1 MNGYSEFKLN
11 LNHSTAKENDNFG
24 LSRVR
29 NQPQKPL
36 TARTRDGESWRDR
49 VKRSNQN
56 NCMIFHKRS
65 NTNATMITN
74 SAQNMDNTIISG
86 LKEELSNKERY
97 LQELIEEI
105 VVEEQQHKR
114 EMDQIDL
121 EYQAEIEKLHEM
133 LKQQIN
139 KNRQLQGEIE

>member
-1 MNGYSEFKLN
+1 
-11 LNHSTAKENDNFG
+11 
-24 LSRVR
+24 
-29 NQPQKPL
+29 
-36 TARTRDGESWRDR
+36 
-49 VKRSNQN
+49 
-56 NCMIFHKRS
+56 MIFHKRS

-121 EYQAEIEKLHEM
+121 EY
-133 LKQQIN
+133 
-139 KNRQLQGEIE
+139 